1 MEPATRQVTFEAFE
15 KDILP
20 NKIVSSLLTLI
31 KDKELLPGDKL
42 PPERELAELMNV
54 SRSALREAL
63 RALAVM
69 NVVEIR
75 PGSGTFVT
83 TLSPEQL
90 VAPLAFM
97 FALDDATIFQLFE
110 ARETLELRTV
120 ALAARHIAEEEIIP
134 LETCLEEMATFSD
147 NPDIREELDQEFH
160 RLVARASR
168 NPILARFVAA
178 VNSMGTEC
186 RRQTHAWSAAAAQSL
201 EDHRAILDALKT
213 RDPEAAQQAMSQHL
227 QHAEGNLRRLM
238 CK

>member
-42 PPERELAELMNV
+42 PPERELAEMMNV

-75 PGSGTFVT
+75 PGSGTFIT

-90 VAPLAFM
+90 VAPLTFM

-110 ARETLELRTV
+110 ARETLELRKA
-120 ALAARHIAEEEIIP
+120 ALAA
-134 LETCLEEMATFSD
+134 
-147 NPDIREELDQEFH
+147 
-160 RLVARASR
+160 
-168 NPILARFVAA
+168 
-178 VNSMGTEC
+178 
-186 RRQTHAWSAAAAQSL
+186 
-201 EDHRAILDALKT
+201 
-213 RDPEAAQQAMSQHL
+213 QHNL
-227 QHAEGNLRRLM
+227 QHVEGNLRPLM